1 MAPTPS
7 VNALGQ
13 PLLIFEEGMKGM
25 VTFMMGTKNTKRPE
39 KLPVRNIVNGFVQ
52 SRMWRG
58 WILFSITFV

>member
-1 MAPTPS
+1 MQEA
-7 VNALGQ
+7 
-13 PLLIFEEGMKGM
+13 FEEGMKGM